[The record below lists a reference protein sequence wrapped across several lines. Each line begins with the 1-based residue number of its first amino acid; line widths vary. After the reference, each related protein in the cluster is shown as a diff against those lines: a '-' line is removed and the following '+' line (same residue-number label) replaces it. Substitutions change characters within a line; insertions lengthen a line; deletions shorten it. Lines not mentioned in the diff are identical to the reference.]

1 MFSPINNNASLE
13 NRIKTYLRESYYT
26 GYDLDPYFTENNQ
39 IMMFEKLLKCDEE
52 FKREWESGSYC
63 EPTIPSETMYLSPYI
78 TKQSYTKKI
87 FRKCSSYKINNKLT
101 KGAKNLLK
109 GYMIKYSQNEE
120 MNNDEK
126 IEQMFCGILRQ
137 ANERRISQIGLPND
151 LLREISS
158 YEEKRKYGGKTSK
171 RRFKIKNIVNK
182 NKTNKTNKRKNN
194 KRRTLKVYNNY

>member
-1 MFSPINNNASLE
+1 
-13 NRIKTYLRESYYT
+13 
-26 GYDLDPYFTENNQ
+26 
-39 IMMFEKLLKCDEE
+39 
-52 FKREWESGSYC
+52 
-63 EPTIPSETMYLSPYI
+63 
-78 TKQSYTKKI
+78 
-87 FRKCSSYKINNKLT
+87 
-101 KGAKNLLK
+101 
-109 GYMIKYSQNEE
+109 MIKYSQNEE